1 MKIDALL
8 KREDFYGILENTLND
23 YYKNII
29 HTDVTVKVG
38 NNSIKNP
45 VVVYP
50 KLNRIIKR
58 LPAKPIVKGI
68 YRGFNVNDNTIK
80 RIVAKAYITAL
91 IGSFGLLASKSISFS
106 DISVF
111 SSHHEIC
118 PGNKKI
124 RINNLSTGI
133 SDVVM
138 KKGFD
143 DLYFRNEMSFRLNNT
158 ADYLVPV
165 YESGENWYREK
176 LISGVSLARITDKS
190 LFDKSLRCALKYL
203 GEIIDSSLR
212 YVPGKEYAEQLKAE
226 LYAGI
231 DRIFAEKK
239 DLKYSRNDIEKTTE
253 KLIED
258 VKNIK
263 EIPVANS
270 HGDFQTGN
278 VVVGDDGKVYLIDW
292 ETYKLR
298 SIWYDS
304 VTSLAYT
311 RRAGSWKKILKNK
324 DEKYICDD
332 IFYFDSRKNCS
343 ADEALSVLLLEDLSF
358 RITDSLMVPGSLGC
372 ESINEFFN
380 EIYSEVIK

>member
-8 KREDFYGILENTLND
+8 KREDFYTILENTLND
-23 YYKNII
+23 YYKNIL
-29 HTDVTVKVG
+29 HTDVTVKAE
-38 NNSIKNP
+38 NNSIKNS
-45 VVVYP
+45 VIVYP

-58 LPAKPIVKGI
+58 LPAKPVIKGI

-80 RIVAKAYITAL
+80 RIAAKAYITAL
-91 IGSFGLLASKSISFS
+91 IFSFGLLASKSISFS

-124 RINNLSTGI
+124 RINNRSTAI

-143 DLYFRNEMSFRLNNT
+143 DLYFRNEMNFRLNNT

-176 LISGVSLARITDKS
+176 LISGVSLARITDKI

-203 GEIIDSSLR
+203 GEIINSSLR

-239 DLKYSRNDIEKTTE
+239 DLSFNRSDIEKLTE
-253 KLIED
+253 KLTQDI
-258 VKNIK
+258 KSIK

-292 ETYKLR
+292 ETYRQR

-311 RRAGSWKKILKNK
+311 RRSGSWKKILKNK
-324 DEKYICDD
+324 NEKYIYDD